1 MDQQPSKTT
10 PMINCHTHIFKGEN
24 VPPQIARTFIP
35 WPLYT
40 WLTIPFILRI
50 CRFWFISKN
59 SPRQWKHT
67 WWYKKMHRIIYAYR
81 SFVRRHLVTDL
92 LIGIINLVIVWHAI
106 IFFALWL
113 TGFFIKVDE
122 DTNNTITKSVNWLTS
137 RNLVYLPGPGFL
149 RFLVIL
155 FTLLFIARGRR
166 LILFILKKAWSFL
179 SILPN
184 KKTLEFLARYINIG
198 RFAYYKSQG
207 RIFIKLKDQYP
218 EGTGF
223 VLLPMDMEFMGAGKL
238 SQGGNYENQM
248 KELAIIKRNKRYKD
262 LVFPFVFVDPRRQK
276 VGDQPFFNWKAG
288 SAGNVELLD
297 CFIKDY
303 IEKENFSGFK
313 IYPALG
319 YYPFD
324 EKLLPL
330 WKYAADKKIPI
341 LTHTIR
347 GTIYYRGRK
356 KKEWGYHEIFKQ
368 DNGLKTKGQLLLPQ
382 LKNIDYIN
390 NFTHPLNYLCLV
402 EEKLLRLV
410 VSKANPEIKKLF
422 GFTDT
427 DTALKYDL
435 KHLKLCFGH
444 FGGEDEWQNFFEKD
458 RDNITSQLVKAP
470 DKGIVFIKVGKIENS
485 FSTLEQVWKNTDW
498 YSIIS
503 SMMLQYDNLYADIS
517 YIIHDEKIFALLK
530 QTLQNNKLKTRVL
543 FGTDFYVVRNHKS
556 EKQMLADLQEA
567 LDDNELKSIAVDNP
581 REFLNIA

>member
-1 MDQQPSKTT
+1 
-10 PMINCHTHIFKGEN
+10 
-24 VPPQIARTFIP
+24 
-35 WPLYT
+35 
-40 WLTIPFILRI
+40 
-50 CRFWFISKN
+50 
-59 SPRQWKHT
+59 
-67 WWYKKMHRIIYAYR
+67 
-81 SFVRRHLVTDL
+81 
-92 LIGIINLVIVWHAI
+92 
-106 IFFALWL
+106 
-113 TGFFIKVDE
+113 
-122 DTNNTITKSVNWLTS
+122 
-137 RNLVYLPGPGFL
+137 
-149 RFLVIL
+149 
-155 FTLLFIARGRR
+155 
-166 LILFILKKAWSFL
+166 
-179 SILPN
+179 
-184 KKTLEFLARYINIG
+184 
-198 RFAYYKSQG
+198 
-207 RIFIKLKDQYP
+207 LKDQYP

-223 VLLPMDMEFMGAGKL
+223 VLLPMDMEFMEAGKV

-248 KELAIIKRNKRYKD
+248 KELAMIKSNKRYKE
-262 LVFPFVFVDPRRQK
+262 LVYPFVFVDPRRQA

-288 SAGNVELLD
+288 PGGKVELLD

-303 IEKENFSGFK
+303 IEKEKFSGFK

-368 DNGLKTKGQLLLPQ
+368 DNGLKTKGPLLLPQ

-410 VSKANPEIKKLF
+410 VSKAGPEIKKLF

-503 SMMLQYDNLYADIS
+503 SMMLQYDNLFADIS
-517 YIIHDEKIFALLK
+517 YIIHDERIFALLK

-567 LDDNELKSIAVDNP
+567 LDDNELKSIAFDNP